1 MSDTEDVQAASKR
14 RMSDSSSAS
23 SADDDSSSMA
33 KKELDNSGFRVDGEP
48 MNKPRKVSPHTLFYH
63 IYHQSR
69 SDNFQKI
76 SNWKTE
82 LNSIFELEIILIYYS
97 MRPLV
102 RSDKVHFKLI
112 FLPDK

>member
-48 MNKPRKVSPHTLFYH
+48 MNKPRKVSPHTLLYH
-63 IYHQSR
+63 ISLGVTI
-69 SDNFQKI
+69 SKKI
-76 SNWKTE
+76 STKQNTIT
-82 LNSIFELEIILIYYS
+82 N
-97 MRPLV
+97 
-102 RSDKVHFKLI
+102 
-112 FLPDK
+112 

>member
-48 MNKPRKVSPHTLFYH
+48 MNKPRKVSPQTLYIFYH

-69 SDNFQKI
+69 SDNLQTILTKQNTI
-76 SNWKTE
+76 
-82 LNSIFELEIILIYYS
+82 LN
-97 MRPLV
+97 
-102 RSDKVHFKLI
+102 
-112 FLPDK
+112 